1 MEPRNIKTLKLL
13 NIKTLKDIRNY
24 YKNTHNIEKWLNHS
38 TMTKGDK
45 KPQPHWSTLS
55 NLKEGKLVP
64 VTEKPLKTY
73 DNNQG
78 NAATA

>member
-38 TMTKGDK
+38 TMAKGDK
-45 KPQPHWSTLS
+45 KLHQHWSTLS
-55 NLKEGKLVP
+55 NLKERKLVL
-64 VTEKPLKTY
+64 VTEKLLKTY
-73 DNNQG
+73 DNNQR